1 VELACHSCRWSAC
14 DASSRL
20 FCQLSEKPCNDV
32 CGLFEY
38 EPGTDEQ
45 ELRDVRAHVAGREA
59 HAEGRYVLRA
69 DLSQVSQRDRAVRLH
84 AVGVDRRAV
93 RAGTQ
98 AVEG

>member
-1 VELACHSCRWSAC
+1 MTFTCHSCRWSAC

-45 ELRDVRAHVAGREA
+45 ELRDVRAHVAGRQA
-59 HAEGRYVLRA
+59 HAKGRDVLRA

-98 AVEG
+98 DVEG